1 MSLAKKKGSDAQR
14 LDRSAF
20 DVANRAFFRLY
31 QASNLLHKVGTRY
44 VSDFSATTQ
53 QWAVMGALAR
63 PFDRG
68 RGMTVKDLIEFLMVT
83 RQNITP
89 LLDRLEERGWVER
102 VKDPED
108 GRSRRLRLTP
118 QGTSAWQDMQTPI
131 AEPAAPVSQLADR
144 CFLRRRPRRLQ
155 RPGAIATL
163 SPARQAQGSDERD
176 VIGIGQWR

>member
-1 MSLAKKKGSDAQR
+1 MSLAEKKGSDAQR

-63 PFDRG
+63 PFARG

-131 AEPAAPVSQLADR
+131 DAFYADALDA
-144 CFLRRRPRRLQ
+144 FSDQERLQ
-155 RPGAIATL
+155 LYRL
-163 SPARQAQGSDERD
+163 LDKLKDRMSEM
-176 VIGIGQWR
+176 

>member
-1 MSLAKKKGSDAQR
+1 MKSVKKRNSEALR

-31 QASNLLHKVGTRY
+31 QSSNLLHKVGTRY
-44 VSDFSATTQ
+44 VADFSATTQ

-102 VKDPED
+102 VKDTED
-108 GRSRRLRLTP
+108 GRSRRVRLTP
-118 QGTSAWQDMQTPI
+118 QGTTVWDDMQAPI
-131 AEPAAPVSQLADR
+131 DAFYADALAAFSSEE
-144 CFLRRRPRRLQ
+144 RLQ
-155 RPGAIATL
+155 LYRL
-163 SPARQAQGSDERD
+163 LDKLKDRMSEM
-176 VIGIGQWR
+176 

>member
-1 MSLAKKKGSDAQR
+1 MASAGEKDTRVHR
-14 LDRSAF
+14 LDRSGF

-44 VSDFSATTQ
+44 VADFSATTQ

-102 VKDPED
+102 VKDSED
-108 GRSRRLRLTP
+108 GRSRRVRLTP
-118 QGTSAWQDMQTPI
+118 QGTSTWQDMQVPI
-131 AEPAAPVSQLADR
+131 DAFYADALDA
-144 CFLRRRPRRLQ
+144 FTSEERLQ
-155 RPGAIATL
+155 LYRLLDKLKGRM
-163 SPARQAQGSDERD
+163 SEM
-176 VIGIGQWR
+176 

>member
-1 MSLAKKKGSDAQR
+1 MNPAEKKKDDIHR
-14 LDRSAF
+14 LDPSAF

-44 VSDFSATTQ
+44 VADFSATTQ

-63 PFDRG
+63 PFDRD

-102 VKDPED
+102 VKDTED
-108 GRSRRLRLTP
+108 GRSRRVRLTP
-118 QGTSAWQDMQTPI
+118 QGNSAWQDMQFPI
-131 AEPAAPVSQLADR
+131 DAFYAEALEEFTGDE
-144 CFLRRRPRRLQ
+144 RLQ
-155 RPGAIATL
+155 LYRLLDKLKEKMSGM
-163 SPARQAQGSDERD
+163 
-176 VIGIGQWR
+176 